1 MRASRQIRIASGDRS
16 DPAIVVVVAISHTAR
31 ISEIVSSGDGLSVV
45 LAEATAAVATAVIVI
60 EESINPELPL
70 FIVFVSREGS
80 VKLRSFP
87 AED

>member
-1 MRASRQIRIASGDRS
+1 M
-16 DPAIVVVVAISHTAR
+16 
-31 ISEIVSSGDGLSVV
+31 

-70 FIVFVSREGS
+70 SIVFVSREGS